1 MSVGPQQRLSH
12 PSVRGEAVA
21 ASSPSSV
28 GGFSVVL
35 GGGERGEELGRGE
48 RQRRRVP
55 GVQERKFAFRY
66 MEYAKL
72 CDVFFLLGEF
82 EGVQRNV
89 NELPL

>member
-12 PSVRGEAVA
+12 PSVRGEAFA
-21 ASSPSSV
+21 ASPASSV

-72 CDVFFLLGEF
+72 CDVFFLLG
-82 EGVQRNV
+82 GV
-89 NELPL
+89 